1 MITCVRE
8 PLEFYVNKLE
18 RNEPFSSLLY
28 GDGEWIACLH
38 LRTRERLSYGEV
50 VSVRLE
56 QEMLASLDVV
66 NPNIIRAT
74 DLNLV
79 EYQKYKGNDYKSVEA
94 YGIRINHLLN
104 SRGVPITLY
113 DGTVWETASEQGQL
127 SPLLKV
133 LKTKK
138 CLMVAHP
145 VLGAIA
151 HVIRPNTFIAIPPT
165 NAYGDIDRIEAEVV
179 AAGEHEV
186 YIVCMGL
193 GAIPMIMRLLYYFP
207 NATFL
212 DLGSTF
218 DVFVGLPTRGWRKE
232 LYLDQAK
239 WEETV
244 RLNTEGVY

>member
-18 RNEPFSSLLY
+18 RGEPFSSLLY

-38 LRTRERLSYGEV
+38 LRTGDTLSYREV
-50 VSVRLE
+50 VTTQLE
-56 QEMLASLDVV
+56 HEMLASLDVV

-94 YGIRINHLLN
+94 YGIKINNLLN

-113 DGTVWETASEQGQL
+113 DGTVWETASEQGKL
-127 SPLLKV
+127 APLLKALSTKDCV
-133 LKTKK
+133 LIGTP
-138 CLMVAHP
+138 LLTTIPH
-145 VLGAIA
+145 VL
-151 HVIRPNTFIAIPPT
+151 RPTRFIPIPTT
-165 NAYGDIDRIEAEVV
+165 NAYGCINRLEVETLEC
-179 AAGEHEV
+179 GEHEV

-193 GAIPMIMRLLYYFP
+193 GAIPLIMRLMKHFP

-218 DVFVGLPTRGWRKE
+218 DVFVKLPTRGWRKD
-232 LYLDQAK
+232 LYQNQAK

>member
-18 RNEPFSSLLY
+18 RGEPFSSLLY

-38 LRTRERLSYGEV
+38 LRTGDTLSYGELV
-50 VSVRLE
+50 TTQLE
-56 QEMLASLDVV
+56 QEMLSSLDVV
-66 NPNIIRAT
+66 NPNILRAT

-79 EYQKYKGNDYKSVEA
+79 EYQKYRGNDYKSVEA
-94 YGIRINHLLN
+94 YGIRINTLLN
-104 SRGVPITLY
+104 NRGVPITLY

-127 SPLLKV
+127 APLLKV
-133 LKTKK
+133 LKNKK
-138 CLMVAHP
+138 CTLIGHP
-145 VLGAIA
+145 LLEDIPNVL
-151 HVIRPNTFIAIPPT
+151 RPNNFVPIPNT
-165 NAYGDIDRIEAEVV
+165 NAYQCITRIEAET
-179 AAGEHEV
+179 AAAEEHEV
-186 YIVCMGL
+186 YIVCTGL
-193 GAIPMIMRLLYYFP
+193 GAIPLIMRLMKHFP

-218 DVFVGLPTRGWRKE
+218 DVFVKLPTRGWRKD
-232 LYLDQAK
+232 LYQNQAK